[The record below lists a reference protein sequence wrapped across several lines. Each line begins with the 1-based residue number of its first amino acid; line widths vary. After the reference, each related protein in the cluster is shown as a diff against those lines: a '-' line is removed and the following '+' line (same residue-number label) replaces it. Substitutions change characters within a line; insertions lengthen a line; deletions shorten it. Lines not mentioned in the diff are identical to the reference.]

1 MKRHF
6 LAFEIHSPTRTNKE
20 TKNPYKTGLQSSEE
34 KIGKIRKSL
43 PLVSFLKDPLYYYYC
58 PTTIGAAS
66 ASSITPKHPCVWPKK
81 KYNKL

>member
-66 ASSITPKHPCVWPKK
+66 TSGITPKHPCVWPKK
-81 KYNKL
+81 KHNKL